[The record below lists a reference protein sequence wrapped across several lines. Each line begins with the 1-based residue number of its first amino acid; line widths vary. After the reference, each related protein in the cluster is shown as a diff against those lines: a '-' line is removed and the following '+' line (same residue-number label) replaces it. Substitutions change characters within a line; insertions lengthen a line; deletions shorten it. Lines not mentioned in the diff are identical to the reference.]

1 MHTNFTISLEKI
13 ISEFIDKAEHATRTA
28 SELYESQYTD
38 EEIMQWRHDTM
49 KKTLYS
55 YHKEHHI
62 DLREMAAMR
71 NELAKYQKI
80 GDIDEVRRMNRE
92 YNSKIVKLA
101 VKFRRLLLKL
111 LGKKP

>member
-1 MHTNFTISLEKI
+1 
-13 ISEFIDKAEHATRTA
+13 
-28 SELYESQYTD
+28 
-38 EEIMQWRHDTM
+38 
-49 KKTLYS
+49 
-55 YHKEHHI
+55 
-62 DLREMAAMR
+62 MR

>member
-1 MHTNFTISLEKI
+1 
-13 ISEFIDKAEHATRTA
+13 
-28 SELYESQYTD
+28 
-38 EEIMQWRHDTM
+38 
-49 KKTLYS
+49 
-55 YHKEHHI
+55 
-62 DLREMAAMR
+62 MR

-92 YNSKIVKLA
+92 YNSKIVKFA